1 MFPKFLY
8 SLDISIYAKFVFIA
22 LYNRGML
29 SKSNGW
35 NKDGNIFLNYSI
47 ESIAN
52 DLNIS
57 LSSTKRAL
65 NELEKIDLIQRKR
78 RGKGIAN
85 DIYLRLPSDS
95 SDSSINEKVI
105 ALIEPSDGSVRTTR
119 RVCENYQV
127 GSERTTSKKE
137 ESKNDLI
144 RKNER
149 DQRDVG
155 STSRYT
161 RNNNQILGKY
171 SNVRLS
177 DIELLELQ
185 KDFPSSYLTYIEKIS
200 EYMEYKG
207 KNYNNHF
214 ITIKK
219 WIAEDKT
226 KTTQTSGARNYDYDG
241 GNSL

>member
-8 SLDISIYAKFVFIA
+8 NLDISIYSKFVFMA
-22 LYNRGML
+22 LLNRGML

-35 NKDGNIFLNYSI
+35 SKNGKIFLSYSI
-47 ESIAN
+47 ENIAN
-52 DLNIS
+52 DLKIS
-57 LSSTKRAL
+57 ISSTKRAL
-65 NELEKIDLIQRKR
+65 NELEKIDLIEKKRK
-78 RGKGIAN
+78 GKGTAN
-85 DIYLRLPSDS
+85 EIYLRLPSDS
-95 SDSSINEKVI
+95 SDRPIKEKVI

-119 RVCENYQV
+119 QVCESYEV

-137 ESKNDLI
+137 ESKNELI

-149 DQRDVG
+149 EE
-155 STSRYT
+155 THPF
-161 RNNNQILGKY
+161 LGKY
-171 SNVRLS
+171 QNVKLSN
-177 DIELLELQ
+177 IELSELQ
-185 KDFPSSYLTYIEKIS
+185 KNFPNSYLTYIEKIS

-207 KNYNNHF
+207 KKYNNHF

-226 KTTQTSGARNYDYDG
+226 KPTQTRGARNYDYDG